1 VAFFAA
7 HGIEAT
13 MLYKIH
19 ERREPNILTAFRAGE
34 VDLAINVVD
43 GHVRKEVDDDYAI
56 RRYAVDHGIPLL
68 TKIKQA
74 RLFIRAIEKDL
85 ECLPVLAW
93 EEYVGR

>member
-1 VAFFAA
+1 
-7 HGIEAT
+7 

-74 RLFIRAIEKDL
+74 RLFGSVGLRRRLGHRTLL
-85 ECLPVLAW
+85 ESRVSKP
-93 EEYVGR
+93 